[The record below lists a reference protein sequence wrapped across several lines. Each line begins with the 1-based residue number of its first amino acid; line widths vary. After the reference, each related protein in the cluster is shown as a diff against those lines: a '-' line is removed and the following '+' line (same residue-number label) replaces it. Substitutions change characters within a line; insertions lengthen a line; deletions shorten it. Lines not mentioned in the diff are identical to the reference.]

1 MFTLITWRDAVN
13 LDRGCPAGA
22 GEMNLHILSLFDD
35 PSTGKASS
43 CQNAMALLYF
53 LITFSLLETQS
64 DA

>member
-43 CQNAMALLYF
+43 C
-53 LITFSLLETQS
+53 
-64 DA
+64 